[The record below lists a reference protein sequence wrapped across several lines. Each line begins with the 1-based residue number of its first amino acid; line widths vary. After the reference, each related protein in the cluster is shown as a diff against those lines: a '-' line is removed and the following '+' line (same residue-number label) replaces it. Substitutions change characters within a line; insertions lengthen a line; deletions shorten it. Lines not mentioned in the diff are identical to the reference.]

1 MGLCTSCEVDT
12 YYSHHVPC
20 NNNNPCNNSNNNK
33 CNKYN
38 NKCNT
43 IFSNGCQ
50 PYYTTQII
58 KPESTFSE
66 YNEQSGYVTL
76 PSSYTKPPPYNPN
89 S

>member
-1 MGLCTSCEVDT
+1 MLITNKKWDYALHRYILFS
-12 YYSHHVPC
+12 PC
-20 NNNNPCNNSNNNK
+20 NNNNKCDNN
-33 CNKYN
+33 YN
-38 NKCNT
+38 NDNCHN

-58 KPESTFSE
+58 KPESAFSE

-76 PSSYTKPPPYNPN
+76 PSYTKPPPYNPN